1 MPRSDK
7 IVLTSCNIAA
17 MEGVRKC
24 DFRTTGLFSR
34 SSFQIQIVFA
44 LSFWISHVLSDTPVS
59 NYPAPLAQTS
69 APAPAPAARS
79 DTPSPAQYI
88 VPPETALAP
97 PSAGNRTS
105 SPPAPPLPLPP
116 PPPPRGDISP
126 PPPPIA
132 ISPASSPPLSETLT
146 PPSPG
151 VVQEAATNNSWN
163 DSEKAG
169 VIIASIGGLLQ
180 VFVVAYLLVKRH
192 QMLAM
197 VREYDTPE
205 HIYKEIQPA

>member
-1 MPRSDK
+1 MSLTCRVARSDK

-44 LSFWISHVLSDTPVS
+44 LSFWISLVLSDVPVS
-59 NYPAPLAQTS
+59 NFPTPLAQTNAS
-69 APAPAPAARS
+69 APAPAPRS
-79 DTPSPAQYI
+79 DTPPPAQYI
-88 VPPETALAP
+88 YPPETALAP
-97 PSAGNRTS
+97 PPAENITS
-105 SPPAPPLPLPP
+105 GPPAPPLPP
-116 PPPPRGDISP
+116 PPPP
-126 PPPPIA
+126 IA
-132 ISPASSPPLSETLT
+132 IPPASPPPLSETLT
-146 PPSPG
+146 PPSPD

-169 VIIASIGGLLQ
+169 VIIASIGALLQ

-205 HIYKEIQPA
+205 HCYKEIQPA

>member
-7 IVLTSCNIAA
+7 IVLISCNIAA
-17 MEGVRKC
+17 MEGIRKC
-24 DFRTTGLFSR
+24 DSRTTGLFSR
-34 SSFQIQIVFA
+34 ISFQIQIVFA
-44 LSFWISHVLSDTPVS
+44 LSFWISHVLSDTPVG
-59 NYPAPLAQTS
+59 NHPTPFPKDN
-69 APAPAPAARS
+69 APAPAPAPLTDS
-79 DTPSPAQYI
+79 SPPVQYI
-88 VPPETALAP
+88 IPPETAQAPQTAVNITANPLA
-97 PSAGNRTS
+97 
-105 SPPAPPLPLPP
+105 
-116 PPPPRGDISP
+116 P

-132 ISPASSPPLSETLT
+132 IPPASSPPLSETLT
-146 PPSPG
+146 PPSPS
-151 VVQEAATNNSWN
+151 VVQEPATNNTWN

-205 HIYKEIQPA
+205 HCYKEIQPA